1 MMRGL
6 FAGCLAAFWLQF
18 CHNLA
23 RKATP
28 PAASQEPSAME
39 QSQIDAIVARCKT
52 AAQPTE
58 AHTHET
64 VARWV
69 AFVAEYGLPVVIIG
83 RNQAVVPSL
92 IPAPRRVH

>member
-6 FAGCLAAFWLQF
+6 FAGCCAAFWLQF

-23 RKATP
+23 AKANREAYP
-28 PAASQEPSAME
+28 EPTALE
-39 QSQIDAIVARCKT
+39 QAQIDAIMARCKA
-52 AAQPTE
+52 AAQPSE
-58 AHTHET
+58 AHSPDT

-69 AFVAEYGLPVVIIG
+69 AFIAEHELPIVIVG
-83 RNQAVVPSL
+83 RNQAIVPSL